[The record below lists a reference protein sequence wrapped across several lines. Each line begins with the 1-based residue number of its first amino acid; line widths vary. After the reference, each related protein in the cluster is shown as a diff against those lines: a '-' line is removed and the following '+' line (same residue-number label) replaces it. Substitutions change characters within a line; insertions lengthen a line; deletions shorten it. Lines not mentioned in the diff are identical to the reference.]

1 MSNTAKLWAFIAF
14 NVIAVIAVGYVVYDL
29 IAVNTAIE
37 HLQSTVR
44 YVTGTSYMLLMSVF
58 FLFSAIEYAGAKNK
72 LLWVRSYSNPLVI
85 GWFITT
91 LILAYFIPVV
101 MQHRLNSAGYVACDN
116 PQVISRVSR
125 GKSLIFVH
133 KDAFSRLN
141 QDANVQAELVCQR
154 FAESMVSQR

>member
-14 NVIAVIAVGYVVYDL
+14 NVIAVMVVGYVVYDL

-37 HLQSTVR
+37 HLQPTVR

-58 FLFSAIEYAGAKNK
+58 FLFSAIEYSGATSK
-72 LLWVRSYSNPLVI
+72 LLWLRRYANQLVV

-91 LILAYFIPVV
+91 LALAFCIPLV
-101 MQHRLNSAGYVACDN
+101 MQHRLDNAGYVACNN

-133 KDAFSRLN
+133 KNAFSGGC
-141 QDANVQAELVCQR
+141 QETNVQAKLVCQL
-154 FAESMVSQR
+154 FAESIVSQN

>member
-14 NVIAVIAVGYVVYDL
+14 NIIAVMAVVYVVYDL
-29 IAVNTAIE
+29 ITVNAAIE
-37 HLQSTVR
+37 NLKPTVR

-72 LLWVRSYSNPLVI
+72 LLWVRSYSNQLVI
-85 GWFITT
+85 GWFIAT
-91 LILAYFIPVV
+91 LIFAYFIPVV
-101 MQHRLNSAGYVACDN
+101 MQSRLEKAGYVACDN

-133 KDAFSRLN
+133 KNAFSGLH
-141 QDANVQAELVCQR
+141 QDTNGQAESVCHR
-154 FAESMVSQR
+154 FAESMARQQ

>member
-14 NVIAVIAVGYVVYDL
+14 NIIAVMAVVYVVYDL
-29 IAVNTAIE
+29 IAVNAAIE
-37 HLQSTVR
+37 NLKPTVR

-72 LLWVRSYSNPLVI
+72 LLWVRSYSNQLVI
-85 GWFITT
+85 GWFIAT

-101 MQHRLNSAGYVACDN
+101 MQSRLEKAGYVACDN

-133 KDAFSRLN
+133 KNAFPRPAVETN
-141 QDANVQAELVCQR
+141 GKAESVCHR
-154 FAESMVSQR
+154 FAESMARQK

>member
-14 NVIAVIAVGYVVYDL
+14 NIIAVMAVVYVVYDL
-29 IAVNTAIE
+29 ITVNAAIE
-37 HLQSTVR
+37 NLKPTVR

-72 LLWVRSYSNPLVI
+72 LLWVRSYSNQLVI
-85 GWFITT
+85 GWFIAT

-101 MQHRLNSAGYVACDN
+101 MQSRLEKAGYVACDN

-133 KDAFSRLN
+133 KNAFPKPAGETNGQTES
-141 QDANVQAELVCQR
+141 VCHR
-154 FAESMVSQR
+154 FAESMARQK

>member
-1 MSNTAKLWAFIAF
+1 M
-14 NVIAVIAVGYVVYDL
+14 AVVYVVYDL
-29 IAVNTAIE
+29 ITVNSAIE
-37 HLQSTVR
+37 NLKPTVR

-72 LLWVRSYSNPLVI
+72 LLWVRSYSNQLVI
-85 GWFITT
+85 GWFIAT

-101 MQHRLNSAGYVACDN
+101 MQSRLEKAGYVACDN

-133 KDAFSRLN
+133 KNAFPRPAGGTN
-141 QDANVQAELVCQR
+141 GQAESVCHR
-154 FAESMVSQR
+154 FVESMTRQK

>member
-14 NVIAVIAVGYVVYDL
+14 NIIAVMAVGYVVYDL
-29 IAVNTAIE
+29 IAVNAAIE
-37 HLQSTVR
+37 NLQPTVR

-58 FLFSAIEYAGAKNK
+58 FLFSAIEYAGAKNT
-72 LLWVRSYSNPLVI
+72 LLWVRRYSNQLVI
-85 GWFITT
+85 GWFIAT

-101 MQHRLNSAGYVACDN
+101 VQSRLEKAGYVACDN

-133 KDAFSRLN
+133 ENAFSGLN
-141 QDANVQAELVCQR
+141 QDTSGQAESVCQR
-154 FAESMVSQR
+154 FAESMARQK